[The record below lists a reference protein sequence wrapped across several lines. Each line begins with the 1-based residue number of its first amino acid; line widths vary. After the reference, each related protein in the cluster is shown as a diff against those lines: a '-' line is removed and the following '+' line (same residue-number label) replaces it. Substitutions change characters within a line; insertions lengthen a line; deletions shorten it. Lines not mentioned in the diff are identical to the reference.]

1 MNVAERLQG
10 IVEREAARL
19 RVMDGPSRSR
29 RPLPGKWCPKE
40 ILGHLVDSA
49 SNNHQRFVR
58 AALAGELS
66 FPGYVQD
73 GWASV
78 QRWAEEDWGVI
89 VDLWT
94 ALNRHLAHLLGGL
107 PDGAWSASCRIGD
120 RPTVTLAALAEDYL
134 RHLEHHLAALPR

>member
-49 SNNHQRFVR
+49 ANNHQRFVR

-66 FPGYVQD
+66 VPGDAQD
-73 GWASV
+73 GWVAV
-78 QRWAEEDWGVI
+78 QRWADEDWTVI

-94 ALNRHLAHLLGGL
+94 ALNRHLAHLLAGL
-107 PDGAWSASCRIGD
+107 PADALSAPCRIGD
-120 RPTVTLAALAEDYL
+120 RPAVPLAALAEDYL
-134 RHLEHHLAALPR
+134 RHVEHHLASLA